1 VIRYITLALGL
12 VIVAVGLLGLASPA
26 SYVDLIA
33 FVSSRPHVLL
43 LIVVRFGISG
53 LFFASAS
60 EARWPLVMRVLGAMM
75 LLFAVATLFSPRP
88 LAALLQL
95 DDPSTYVRPWSV
107 LAVLVGS
114 TVVAALVP
122 PREFSD

>member
-26 SYVDLIA
+26 SYVDLIT
-33 FVSSRPHVLL
+33 FVSSSPHVLL

-60 EARWPLVMRVLGAMM
+60 EARWPLAMRILGTVMLF
-75 LLFAVATLFSPRP
+75 FAVSTLFSARP
-88 LAALLQL
+88 LATLLQI
-95 DDPSTYVRPWSV
+95 DDPRAYVRPWSA
-107 LAVLVGS
+107 LALLVGVI
-114 TVVAALVP
+114 VVGALTP
-122 PREFSD
+122 PREYDD